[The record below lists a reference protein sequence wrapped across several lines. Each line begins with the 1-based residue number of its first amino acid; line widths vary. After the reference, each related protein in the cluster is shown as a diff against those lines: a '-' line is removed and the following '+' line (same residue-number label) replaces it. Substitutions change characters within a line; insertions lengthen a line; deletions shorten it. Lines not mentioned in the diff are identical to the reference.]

1 MNDEQPRT
9 RSQEH
14 TIEIDAPL
22 EAVWKALT
30 EGEELMRWYV
40 QEAEVVPG
48 KGGDI
53 WVSFGEGMAGRSHIE
68 VWEPGRHL
76 RLSHLP
82 APGGGESKGAE
93 GDQTGEGGEVGEG
106 GEGGEVGEGGEGGE
120 EGKRGA
126 ESETVGT
133 PPLTSPIIEDYF
145 LQSRGGVTV
154 LRLVTSGIP
163 DTPDWD
169 GFYDGTNRGWE
180 LFLRTLRHYLEK
192 HPGKPREHTVVMQPI
207 TGTIGHAWEELVGD
221 EGLGLRTRE
230 VDLEDGV
237 RYSARTAGGDELE
250 GDVLMAAPPT
260 ALVLT
265 LDNLDESIFAI
276 TFDRMGDQTFLY
288 ASLSSYGE
296 LTDDMNRLH
305 TRWREWLKRL
315 SSL

>member
-14 TIEIDAPL
+14 NIEIDAPL

-30 EGEELMRWYV
+30 DAEELTRWYV
-40 QEAEVVPG
+40 QEAEVTPG
-48 KGGDI
+48 EGGDI
-53 WVSFGEGMAGRSHIE
+53 WVSFGEGMAGRSRIE
-68 VWEPGRHL
+68 VWEPGNHL

-82 APGGGESKGAE
+82 PSEGEGSESAE
-93 GDQTGEGGEVGEG
+93 G
-106 GEGGEVGEGGEGGE
+106 
-120 EGKRGA
+120 GA
-126 ESETVGT
+126 ESGALGT

-145 LQSRGGVTV
+145 LESRGGVTV

-163 DTPDWD
+163 DTSDWD

-207 TGTIGHAWEELVGD
+207 SGAIREVWEELIRD
-221 EGLGLRTRE
+221 DGLGLKTPE
-230 VDLEDGV
+230 SALEDGG
-237 RYSARTAGGDELE
+237 RYSARTGGGDELK
-250 GDVLMAAPPT
+250 GQVLMVVPPR

-276 TFDRMGDQTFLY
+276 TFDQMGDNTFLY

-296 LTDDMNRLH
+296 LSDGMHRLH
-305 TRWREWLKRL
+305 ARWREWLNNL
-315 SSL
+315 CSP